1 MDRLTRGNVRA
12 VEVIDVQD
20 RAMRDEG
27 RVRPVAGRLAGPDF
41 NGRLRGDN
49 TEHRAAAHRPGSHG
63 GFPVAGRAAQLIASP
78 ARLADHGPVDMAAA
92 TVGEGAGRSRTLRTG
107 EAARGVLHVH
117 LGFGHGRPGYP
128 LPSNSCAP
136 RGKCGGPDG
145 RRATGLSAL
154 PLGESED
161 LSLARWESPFG
172 GSMPDPDRGE
182 YRPPRRR
189 SPKASLDDPADI
201 AGRYPVFRFER

>member
-1 MDRLTRGNVRA
+1 MDRLARDNVRA

-63 GFPVAGRAAQLIASP
+63 GFPVAGRAAQLVASP

-117 LGFGHGRPGYP
+117 LGFGHGRLGYP

-136 RGKCGGPDG
+136 LGKCGGPDG
-145 RRATGLSAL
+145 RRATGTLGTSVARICRSNIGPMGEPFWRLDAGSGSRRVSPAPSAL
-154 PLGESED
+154 AESV
-161 LSLARWESPFG
+161 
-172 GSMPDPDRGE
+172 
-182 YRPPRRR
+182 
-189 SPKASLDDPADI
+189 
-201 AGRYPVFRFER
+201 AG